1 MTAPVLYLKN
11 VSFSFGGKELF
22 NDIDLMLYPGDKCA
36 LVGRNGEGKSTL
48 LKLVCEEIHPDIG
61 TYWKAPGL
69 RIGYLPQNNKEEVE
83 AGLSTLQYLQ
93 KAQIELL
100 EGEDVSD
107 KQYKIDQVA
116 GPLGVDYTKTL
127 DQLSGGELKRVQLA
141 KALLDHP
148 DVLLLDEP
156 TNHLDISTIEWLES
170 FIASYNGSLVCISH
184 DRTFLGNISNRM
196 IWVDRGK
203 IWTVDRSYKEFDKW
217 YEQILEQEN
226 KELDRLKRKLSE
238 EELWKQQG
246 ITARR
251 KRNQRRLRELYDLR
265 QKLRSA
271 KARSKQHQQEIASI
285 DYYEV
290 KKSKL
295 LAELTEVTFS
305 LGNRKLVD
313 NFTCTIAKGDKIGI
327 VGPNGVGKSTLL
339 KLILGQIQPDS
350 GKVWLAKHIEVTYYD
365 QMRSDLDPEETLWKT
380 LCPSGGDHVKV
391 GDKFMHVV
399 GYLKNFMFDPKIARD
414 AVATLSGG
422 QANRLMLAK
431 VLASPGTLLILDEP
445 TNDLD
450 VETLDMLQE
459 ILTDYSGTLLI
470 VSHDRDFLDR
480 VVTKSLVFEGDGKI
494 IEYYGSY
501 LEYRKERQEK
511 QIRIAKK
518 DTKPNQKIIETV
530 KEEKPTNK
538 LSYKHKWELDNLPK
552 EIEELELKIAD
563 LETRLADPSLYEDSV
578 QLNLLVRE
586 LNESK
591 NLLTQKWERWNEL
604 ENLA

>member
-1 MTAPVLYLKN
+1 MKSPLLYLKN

-22 NDIDLMLYPGDKCA
+22 SDIDLVLYPGDRCA

-48 LKLVCEEIHPDIG
+48 LKLVCEEIHPDTG
-61 TYWKAPGL
+61 TYWKSPGL
-69 RIGYLPQNNKEEVE
+69 RIGYLPQNNKEEIE
-83 AGLSTLQYLQ
+83 KGLSTLEYL
-93 KAQIELL
+93 KRAQIELTD
-100 EGEDVSD
+100 GTDVSD
-107 KQYKIDQVA
+107 KQYKIDQVST
-116 GPLGVDYTKTL
+116 PLGVDYNRTL

-156 TNHLDISTIEWLES
+156 TNHLDINTIEWLET
-170 FIASYNGSLVCISH
+170 FVASYNGALICISH
-184 DRTFLGNISNRM
+184 DRSFLGNISNRM

-203 IWTVDRSYKEFDKW
+203 IWTVEKSYKEFDRW

-226 KELDRLKRKLSE
+226 RELDRLKRKLSE

-251 KRNQRRLRELYDLR
+251 KRNQRRLRELHDLR

-271 KARSKQHQQEIASI
+271 KARSKQHLQEIEGF
-285 DYYEV
+285 DHYEV
-290 KKSKL
+290 KRSKL
-295 LAELTEVTFS
+295 LAELTEVSFAIA
-305 LGNRKLVD
+305 GRPLVD
-313 NFTCTIAKGDKIGI
+313 QFTCTIAKGDKIGI
-327 VGPNGVGKSTLL
+327 VGPNGIGKSTLL

-365 QMRSDLDPEETLWKT
+365 QMRSDLNPEETLWKT

-391 GDKFMHVV
+391 GDQLMHVV
-399 GYLKNFMFDPKIARD
+399 GYLKNFMFDPKIVRD
-414 AVATLSGG
+414 SVATLSGG

-431 VLASPGTLLILDEP
+431 VLANPGTLLILDEP

-459 ILTDYSGTLLI
+459 ILADYKGTLLV

-480 VVTKSLVFEGDGKI
+480 VVTKSFVFEGDGKI

-501 LEYRKERQEK
+501 LEYRKEAQDK
-511 QIRIAKK
+511 QIQKTKK
-518 DTKPNQKIIETV
+518 NTKPVPKIIERV
-530 KEEKPTNK
+530 REEKQASK
-538 LSYKHKWELDNLPK
+538 LSYKLKWELENLPK
-552 EIEELELKIAD
+552 EIEELESEISA
-563 LETRLADPSLYEDSV
+563 LELRLSDPNLYQDQDKASSV
-578 QLNLLVRE
+578 ALE
-586 LNESK
+586 LNQKK
-591 NLLTQKWERWNEL
+591 NLLSHKWERWNEL
-604 ENLA
+604 EGML